1 MTLRELANWMAQNQ
15 VSSVPIVDRQDA
27 SRVLSVMSVDQV
39 LEARLRD
46 VDESINMSGAGYHA
60 NSCDQGRAH
69 PWHQRRR
76 RLMPDRIELLA
87 PSAGWDEVRRWR
99 KLVRNELLRR
109 RASLSVDAL
118 RALSE
123 RACAQL
129 LRAVNLEAYPVLALL
144 ADTRRIRCAG
154 IARQHLASGGR
165 VALPVM
171 CKIRSRRILELASR
185 DADAE
190 GNMGYPN
197 AKEREV
203 LTPDAVLVPLV
214 GFDECR
220 FRLGYGGGYFDRT
233 LAAAAVPPFAIGL
246 GSRTLSCDVYPQAHD
261 IA

>member
-1 MTLRELANWMAQNQ
+1 MPT
-15 VSSVPIVDRQDA
+15 PIEP
-27 SRVLSVMSVDQV
+27 LS
-39 LEARLRD
+39 
-46 VDESINMSGAGYHA
+46 
-60 NSCDQGRAH
+60 
-69 PWHQRRR
+69 
-76 RLMPDRIELLA
+76 
-87 PSAGWDEVRRWR
+87 PSAGWDEVRGWR

-129 LRAVNLEAYPVLALL
+129 LRAVDLEAYPVLGFCWP
-144 ADTRRIRCAG
+144 IRGEFDVRA

-165 VALPVM
+165 VALPVIVQKSAPVEFWSWHPGM
-171 CKIRSRRILELASR
+171 PMQKGIWDI
-185 DADAE
+185 
-190 GNMGYPN
+190 PTP
-197 AKEREV
+197 KEREV

-246 GSRTLSCDVYPQAHD
+246 GSEDTLLPTIYPQAHD
-261 IA
+261 IAMNLIVTDQRVHRPASGA